1 MQAEGHKMRKITS
14 SIVGLFLILFISAN
28 VYADCRGCCA
38 RHGGLICDNGVTK
51 CVDGTPLSQN
61 CINKSC
67 NVCPEQESTTSPGVI
82 KIASFNIQIFG
93 RSKAG
98 KAEVMEVLADIIS
111 RFDIV
116 AIQEIRDKSGSAI
129 KKLEVAIDDLGSNY
143 DFIIGPR
150 LGRTSSK
157 EQYAFF
163 YKTTSIQVEGA
174 YTYNEAGID
183 SFHREPYIAK
193 FKAKNGSFDFVLI
206 NIHTD
211 PDEATSEINALPLVI
226 TDAQNHF
233 PEPDVILLGDLNAD
247 CKKGTKYFDE
257 NDNSSPLRQSGYTW
271 QITNNMDTNVAT
283 SSCTYDRIITTSTV
297 NQDYAGSSGVFRF
310 DQHFELDCEPKKVSD
325 HYPVYAEFNINSDT
339 D

>member
-1 MQAEGHKMRKITS
+1 MMKKGFPVVAITLLTLTIGFS
-14 SIVGLFLILFISAN
+14 
-28 VYADCRGCCA
+28 GCLNDIT
-38 RHGGLICDNGVTK
+38 GDS
-51 CVDGTPLSQN
+51 DD
-61 CINKSC
+61 
-67 NVCPEQESTTSPGVI
+67 EQEGEGNLY
-82 KIASFNIQIFG
+82 IASWNLQIFG
-93 RSKAG
+93 QSKASN
-98 KAEVMEVLADIIS
+98 ETLLNYYADKLDDY
-111 RFDIV
+111 DILIV
-116 AIQEIRDKSGSAI
+116 QEIRDASGTAI
-129 KKLEVAIDDLGSNY
+129 ETLAEKFPEY
-143 DFIIGPR
+143 EYIISERAGQS
-150 LGRTSSK
+150 SSK

-325 HYPVYAEFNINSDT
+325 KIAYLGRDIEDALTMRILTMSEKKELLKITQQFGGKKIREINNTILIHNFMPNIIT
-339 D
+339 FRI